1 MDHNW
6 IQDSFEGEDLKRTVK
21 TIHVCVYRNDENQG
35 EGGSPPVNHWSIFF
49 ETSITHS
56 VCMDIVVDLDA
67 TPDDLRGQI
76 DVSTRTYGCTRKAIH
91 RLSFPTKD
99 PKDKPKVEDIVKL
112 INRNG
117 LHQYTFTPESE
128 GCRFWVCTF
137 MSHLENEGLVESGCV
152 DQTWADAAYYYI
164 DPSGRE
170 LRELKEG
177 TFEVCDFCRERMRIN
192 ALLPMLD
199 IASSG
204 REVTLET
211 CKFEIP
217 QEYFPSC
224 ASGISGFLSC
234 FQVFDH

>member
-1 MDHNW
+1 MIHGRNANEVIVMDHNW

-137 MSHLENEGLVESGCV
+137 MSHLENEGLVESGCA

-170 LRELKEG
+170 LRELKKG
-177 TFEVCDFCRERMRIN
+177 TF
-192 ALLPMLD
+192 
-199 IASSG
+199 
-204 REVTLET
+204 VTSIESVWL
-211 CKFEIP
+211 
-217 QEYFPSC
+217 
-224 ASGISGFLSC
+224 
-234 FQVFDH
+234 